1 MKYKVIIYLIITL
14 LISRISLYAQD
25 DTESI
30 TSIEQ
35 AVNIIKSDNKI
46 LKTKALRYL
55 TENKAD
61 KKLVNQMKAIVNI
74 DDPNIIVRKNAY
86 MLLANINEE
95 YSINIMKSQ
104 ILKEDDKELLLLLN
118 DNYNKTL
125 LLSGN
130 KDMQSEALKYF
141 ATRKTQETLSNLN
154 LYIATENIAPE
165 NSIAA
170 NNIIESIERREKY
183 INIFQNLFSGLSLG
197 SILILVAL
205 GLSIIYGLAGV
216 INMSHGEFLMIGA
229 YTTYCIQELFISYFP
244 ETWFDAYF
252 FVSLPISFVTAGLV
266 GLILERLIIRQLYSR
281 PLESLLATLGVSLIL
296 IQIARNIFGDLT
308 SVKAPTLLNG
318 GVSLVEGFV
327 LPYNRLFI
335 IGLTILVI
343 LVMYFTFQRTRLGVK
358 IRAVTPNRNMS
369 ACVGI
374 STKKIDTMTF
384 FIGSGIA
391 VVAGCAL
398 TLIGNVVPNM
408 GQTYI
413 VDSFLVVVTGGVG
426 KLVGCISSGLGIGT
440 LSKVFEIFFETIYGK
455 VLMLAII
462 ILFRQYKPKG
472 LFPDK
477 GRIGND

>member
-266 GLILERLIIRQLYSR
+266 GLILERLIIRHLYSR
-281 PLESLLATLGVSLIL
+281 PLESLLATLGVSQIGRAACRERVCQYV
-296 IQIARNIFGDLT
+296 QIA
-308 SVKAPTLLNG
+308 G
-318 GVSLVEGFV
+318 G
-327 LPYNRLFI
+327 
-335 IGLTILVI
+335 GL
-343 LVMYFTFQRTRLGVK
+343 
-358 IRAVTPNRNMS
+358 
-369 ACVGI
+369 C
-374 STKKIDTMTF
+374 
-384 FIGSGIA
+384 
-391 VVAGCAL
+391 
-398 TLIGNVVPNM
+398 
-408 GQTYI
+408 
-413 VDSFLVVVTGGVG
+413 
-426 KLVGCISSGLGIGT
+426 
-440 LSKVFEIFFETIYGK
+440 
-455 VLMLAII
+455 
-462 ILFRQYKPKG
+462 
-472 LFPDK
+472 
-477 GRIGND
+477 